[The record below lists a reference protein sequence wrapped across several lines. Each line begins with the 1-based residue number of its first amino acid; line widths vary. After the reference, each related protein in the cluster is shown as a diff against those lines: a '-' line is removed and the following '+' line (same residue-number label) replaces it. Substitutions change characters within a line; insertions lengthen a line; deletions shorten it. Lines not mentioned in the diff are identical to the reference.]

1 MTMTAKNNGLVG
13 FSTRSYP
20 RFGRSKYDNE
30 NPPTTVV
37 KSPYFWWYKFLQL
50 NSDYQ
55 QTIKANGSGKLADI
69 YADLGDLSAVDFKSW
84 WNEKKYYFAEPQAK
98 YRMLIANSAADL
110 APFNSNEVI
119 NLVVPLMWTQR
130 SLKKKFSSLVL
141 KQVEKSKRGV
151 SVEASKAKYRI
162 SGKWN
167 IDALQNAYKVYVIR
181 NTLVDGKKLAFAD
194 VAIKASLDI
203 AKDLELGKK
212 TNFTSDARK
221 VATIVAMRHYKRAE
235 EFIKNAPTRS
245 FPYAL

>member
-1 MTMTAKNNGLVG
+1 MVNKNGLVG

-20 RFGRSKYDNE
+20 RFGRSKFDSE
-30 NPPTTVV
+30 NPPITVI

-50 NSDYQ
+50 NNDYQ
-55 QTIKANGSGKLADI
+55 LTAKSNGVGRYSDV
-69 YADLGDLSAVDFKSW
+69 YADLGDLNAIDFKSW
-84 WNEKKYYFAEPQAK
+84 WNEKKYQFAEPQAK
-98 YRMLIANSAADL
+98 YTMKVVNSIDEL
-110 APFNSNEVI
+110 APFDSKEVI
-119 NLVVPLMWTQR
+119 NLIVPLTWTQR

-141 KQVEKSKRGV
+141 KHVEKSKRGV
-151 SVEASKAKYRI
+151 SVEESKAKYRI

-181 NTLVDGKKLAFAD
+181 NTLENGKKLAFAD
-194 VAIKASLDI
+194 VAIKARLDI

-221 VATIVAMRHYKRAE
+221 IATIVAMRHYKRAE
-235 EFIKNAPTRS
+235 EFIKNAPSHS

>member
-50 NSDYQ
+50 NSEYQ
-55 QTIKANGSGKLADI
+55 QTVKANGSGKLADI

-84 WNEKKYYFAEPQAK
+84 WNEKKYQFSEPQAK
-98 YRMLIANSAADL
+98 YTMKVITSINEL
-110 APFNSNEVI
+110 APFDSKEVI
-119 NLVVPLMWTQR
+119 NLVVPLTWTQR

-141 KQVEKSKRGV
+141 KHVEKSKRGV

-167 IDALQNAYKVYVIR
+167 IDALQNAYKIYTLR

-194 VAIKASLDI
+194 IAIKASLNI

-221 VATIVAMRHYKRAE
+221 IATIVAMRHYKRAE
-235 EFIKNAPTRS
+235 EFIKNAASQS
-245 FPYAL
+245 FPYSR